1 MKIKINL
8 NEIDESVSE
17 ICRKKLEEKG
27 YPQCFGNMTLP
38 ILKDTIVVNNE
49 DYNILKIR
57 DSLLTEDIVE
67 CSPKLVETLLPSP
80 NPFALDQKSINAI
93 KKLKEDRIN
102 SYVETIDACN
112 KCMYKDFCYKIT
124 SNYLLSILILSGSK
138 NV

>member
-8 NEIDESVSE
+8 NELDESVSS
-17 ICRKKLEEKG
+17 ICSKKLEEKG
-27 YPQCFGNMTLP
+27 YPKCFGNMTLP

-57 DSLLTEDIVE
+57 DSILSEDIVE
-67 CSPKLVETLLPSP
+67 CSPKLVETLIPSP
-80 NPFALDQKSINAI
+80 NSFVLNQRSIDEI

-102 SYVETIDACN
+102 SFIEILDNCC
-112 KCMYKDFCYKIT
+112 KCKFQEVCYKIT
-124 SNYLLSILILSGSK
+124 SNYLLSILILTGGK